1 MKTLQ
6 EIGPLSGVKVLVRV
20 DFNVPINQGRVVDD
34 HRIRASLPTIEF
46 LRSRGAKVILAS
58 HLEANDGSNLSLE
71 PVAEHLKSLGL
82 PVIFVSNLRAAYDL
96 SENELSLSQC
106 MLLQNLRMDPGEKA
120 NDQSFA
126 KQLASLADIFVN
138 DAFSVSHRAHAS
150 VVSVPKYLPSYAG
163 LQFQSEVSNLAKAFE
178 PSHPFLFILGG
189 AKFETKLPLLT
200 KFMQTADTIFV
211 GGALANDFFRAKGY
225 ETGDSLLSK
234 ETPDLAAFLGN
245 AKLMLPQDVTLS
257 DQSVKSPA
265 AVSVGERILDAG
277 PETVASL
284 AEKIASAHF
293 ILWNGP
299 LGLYE
304 KGFKQPT
311 LSLAKQIG
319 EATGRGVTTILG
331 GGDTLAAV
339 SELGV
344 QDQFTFIS
352 MAGGAMLDF
361 LAQGTLPGLEALNQS
376 VD

>member
-20 DFNVPINQGRVVDD
+20 DFNVPIKQGRVADD
-34 HRIRASLPTIEF
+34 HRIRASLPTIDF

>member
-34 HRIRASLPTIEF
+34 HRIRASLPTIDF

-200 KFMQTADTIFV
+200 KFMQTADTVFV